1 MRSALRIFL
10 SVILVLLVC
19 ASHTI
24 ADETATP
31 SPPEIIDVHCHVAGL
46 GFGKS
51 GNFISLALRNS
62 YKFRYY
68 LWAMGVSQ
76 DELSQKGDRYVVERL
91 SAQVA
96 ESKRVSKAV
105 VLAIDGRVDANG
117 DLDRALTEF
126 YVANEFVAEE
136 TAKYPNLLFGAS
148 INPYRKDALERL
160 TWAKQHG
167 AVLLKWLPSIMDID
181 PADPALTPFYQKMI
195 ELELPLLTHTGQERS
210 FTHARDELCDP
221 QRLHLPLQ
229 LGVTVI
235 AAHVASTGENGGEE
249 DFTRLL
255 PLLEQYPNLYADIS
269 SLTQINKLGYL
280 RRALDEP
287 RFAGRL
293 VYGSDWP
300 LQYFPV
306 VSPWYHFTELTL
318 DEINEI
324 SALTNKWDQDVMLKE
339 KLGVTPDIF
348 ARSAQILTGA
358 QKNTPPAAEL
368 PTKNSS
374 NSSSN
379 PPNGR

>member
-1 MRSALRIFL
+1 MSASIALLL
-10 SVILVLLVC
+10 S
-19 ASHTI
+19 ASRTI
-24 ADETATP
+24 ADETAA
-31 SPPEIIDVHCHVAGL
+31 SAPPEIIDVHCHVAGL

-51 GNFISLALRNS
+51 GNFISTALRKS

-76 DELSQKGDRYVVERL
+76 DELSQKGDRHVMEHL

-105 VLAIDGRVDANG
+105 VLAIDGRVDKNG
-117 DLDRALTEF
+117 ELDRANTEF

-148 INPYRKDALERL
+148 INPYHKDALERL

-167 AVLLKWLPSIMDID
+167 AVLVKWLPSIMNID
-181 PADPALTPFYQKMI
+181 PADPALTPFYQKLV
-195 ELELPLLTHTGQERS
+195 ELKLPLLTHTGQERS

-235 AAHVASTGENGGEE
+235 AAHVASTGENEGEE

-255 PLLEQYPNLYADIS
+255 PLLERYPNLYADIS

-318 DEINEI
+318 DEISEI
-324 SALTNKWDQDVMLKE
+324 SALESKWDQDVMLKE

-348 ARSAQILTGA
+348 ARSAAILKQPYA
-358 QKNTPPAAEL
+358 LAAPRNENA
-368 PTKNSS
+368 TKTQTA
-374 NSSSN
+374 
-379 PPNGR
+379 P